1 MTSDAFAPGG
11 QDIRQQARILVIDDH
26 APNVEL
32 VEDVLAHEGYLQV
45 RGTTEPRDLLA
56 LTAELDPDLIVLD
69 LWMPGFDGFAALEQL
84 RRRVPEGVYLPI
96 LVLTADTG
104 IETRRRAL
112 ALGAKDFLTK
122 PFDVFELLL
131 RVGNL
136 LEARFLYRALRE
148 AERGGD

>member
-1 MTSDAFAPGG
+1 MTPSAASM
-11 QDIRQQARILVIDDH
+11 QNIRQQALILVVDDH

-32 VEDVLAHEGYLQV
+32 ALDVLAHEGYLHV

-56 LTAELDPDLIVLD
+56 LHAELDPDLIVLD

-104 IETRRRAL
+104 VEARRRAL

-136 LEARFLYRALRE
+136 LEARFLYRALRG
-148 AERGGD
+148 AEHGG